1 MHECGFPLKQGKQ
14 DEEILTDKKN
24 TIAEK
29 TFYQP
34 PAWWGSPPC
43 LRGLID
49 STCPYLESGDEECVR
64 LGDGE
69 DEKMVGQE
77 YEGCIDSEG
86 LLVRP

>member
-1 MHECGFPLKQGKQ
+1 MHECSFPLKQGKQ
-14 DEEILTDKKN
+14 NEEILTDKKN

-29 TFYQP
+29 TFFN
-34 PAWWGSPPC
+34 PC
-43 LRGLID
+43 LMRVSSMSPRADRLNM
-49 STCPYLESGDEECVR
+49 PLFRELGDEECVR
-64 LGDGE
+64 LGDRE